1 MAYRAFD
8 EWQPA
13 VAAGPLR
20 VAVTDVRQEPEFTPT
35 ELRVIAIARLDSR
48 SVVRGASRVADFL
61 ARLFA
66 IRRPTPLANKRLE
79 ALRRFAM
86 LSLAGE
92 ARDRDERD
100 FLDAGF
106 SPRALDLLKSSLN

>member
-1 MAYRAFD
+1 MAYRGFD

-20 VAVTDVRQEPEFTPT
+20 VSATNGGQETEFTPT

-48 SVVRGASRVADFL
+48 GTLRGASRIADFL
-61 ARLFA
+61 AGFFA
-66 IRRPTPLANKRLE
+66 IRRAPPLANKRLE
-79 ALRRFAM
+79 ALRHFAM
-86 LSLAGE
+86 LALAGK
-92 ARDRDERD
+92 ASDRDDRA

-106 SPRALDLLKSSLN
+106 SPHALDLLKSSLN